1 MMRCITL
8 KITLFIITLSLLASC
23 NKSDNVPS
31 DYVVASVNGENIL
44 YSEIEYA
51 LNSLGEQ
58 SITFDTIL
66 RNSINELIV
75 VQMATKY
82 KIEISDEDFTTY
94 LKTYRDSYPQFFEK
108 GIELYGSEEQFI
120 EGLYR
125 QRLFTVV
132 RKHLQDYVLEPVEI
146 TENEINDFYLKNSL
160 DVTLLSEE
168 EQHEV
173 VNRIKQEKEDI
184 VFFNWMLEQWKHNDV
199 KVYYGSYQNTTAP
212 K

>member
-8 KITLFIITLSLLASC
+8 KITLFIITLSLLTSC
-23 NKSDNVPS
+23 NISDNVPS

-51 LNSLGEQ
+51 LNSLDEQ

-146 TENEINDFYLKNSL
+146 TENEINDFYINNSL
-160 DVTLLSEE
+160 DATLLSEE

-173 VNRIKQEKEDI
+173 ISRIKQEKEDV
-184 VFFNWMLEQWKHNDV
+184 VFFNWMLDQWKHNDV

>member
-199 KVYYGSYQNTTAP
+199 KVYYGSYQNTTSP